1 MSEHD
6 ELVQRHHVPCEGKPV
21 FSSSPSEQHQQA
33 SAASPLRPADRA
45 DGRGS
50 CSCLFILFINFIFFF
65 LNPSDSFS
73 FYSQQELPAVSSGTD
88 AQQRA
93 GGQTQAAG
101 AGAGGR
107 AVPHTVC
114 LAQRQLLQRVS
125 LRKVQPH
132 FCAFPREPEGNG
144 EGKKI
149 ACFLKDSFS
158 VLLFFYTGQLIT
170 LKNLIALQK
179 ATRLALGFQLLF
191 VDHVFR
197 GRTELTH
204 LGLLSIT

>member
-1 MSEHD
+1 MSPAKES
-6 ELVQRHHVPCEGKPV
+6 L
-21 FSSSPSEQHQQA
+21 SSPHLRPSNI
-33 SAASPLRPADRA
+33 SKPPLRALYDLLIAPMEGVRA
-45 DGRGS
+45 RVFFFS
-50 CSCLFILFINFIFFF
+50 FF

-73 FYSQQELPAVSSGTD
+73 FYSQQKLPAVSSGTD
-88 AQQRA
+88 AQQRT

-132 FCAFPREPEGNG
+132 FCTFSRESEGNG

-149 ACFLKDSFS
+149 A
-158 VLLFFYTGQLIT
+158 VFFTPFVFYPGQLIT
-170 LKNLIALQK
+170 LITLLALQK
-179 ATRLALGFQLLF
+179 AARLALGFQLLF
-191 VDHVFR
+191 VYHMFS

-204 LGLLSIT
+204 LWLLSVT

>member
-1 MSEHD
+1 MTSLYSATMSPAKES
-6 ELVQRHHVPCEGKPV
+6 L
-21 FSSSPSEQHQQA
+21 SSPHLRPSNI
-33 SAASPLRPADRA
+33 SKPPLRALYDLLIAPMEGVRA
-45 DGRGS
+45 RV
-50 CSCLFILFINFIFFF
+50 CFFF
-65 LNPSDSFS
+65 YPSDSFS

-88 AQQRA
+88 AQQRT

-132 FCAFPREPEGNG
+132 FCAFSRESEGNG

-149 ACFLKDSFS
+149 ACF
-158 VLLFFYTGQLIT
+158 
-170 LKNLIALQK
+170 
-179 ATRLALGFQLLF
+179 
-191 VDHVFR
+191 
-197 GRTELTH
+197 
-204 LGLLSIT
+204 